1 MLVVNYWNAT
11 IGVFG
16 LDEAGTVGEA
26 KSIHDPNKGRA
37 MKVSHTKHVN
47 HSENDPNAQ
56 KERQS
61 DPLEAQ
67 RLLKS
72 VEKKDKKDNKSM
84 AEALACRDSGSVA
97 ALSLKRGV

>member
-72 VEKKDKKDNKSM
+72 VEKQIKK
-84 AEALACRDSGSVA
+84 RQ
-97 ALSLKRGV
+97 